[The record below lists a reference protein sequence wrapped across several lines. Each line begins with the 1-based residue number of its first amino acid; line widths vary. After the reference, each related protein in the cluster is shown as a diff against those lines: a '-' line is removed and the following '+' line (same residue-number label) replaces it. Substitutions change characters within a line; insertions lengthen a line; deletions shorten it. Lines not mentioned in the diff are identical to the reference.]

1 MPMKLFL
8 NCFPAKKV
16 NDNHTDTITNGISLN
31 AEGKN
36 LLMQSLMKFLD
47 EDKIRYK
54 GRNQTRMNAM
64 QMDAHQFANSLIQK
78 S

>member
-1 MPMKLFL
+1 
-8 NCFPAKKV
+8 V
-16 NDNHTDTITNGISLN
+16 NDSHTSAITNGISLN

-47 EDKIRYK
+47 EETIRYN

-64 QMDAHQFANSLIQK
+64 QMDAHQFANKLIGKQ
-78 S
+78 